1 MSNTVKVP
9 DGKGGYVEITAE
21 RIAGQKADEQKQ
33 QRAMEKSLD
42 KWSRVTRA
50 TEQFNKY
57 LRAYGNDY
65 NLTREELAQALYLE
79 ILNWKEFWPAD
90 LGGPAHFDMLSKE
103 VWDWFQENKTK

>member
-9 DGKGGYVEITAE
+9 DGKGGFVDITAE
-21 RIAGQKADEQKQ
+21 RVAGQTANQKKQ
-33 QRAMEKSLD
+33 QAALD
-42 KWSRVTRA
+42 AQLNKWTKIGTAAER
-50 TEQFNKY
+50 FNKY
-57 LRAYGNDY
+57 LRMYGNDY

-90 LGGPAHFDMLSKE
+90 LGGPAHFDTLSKE